1 MRKKEGLDAKVG
13 SNLPIF
19 CGIVVIVSSG
29 GDNHRSVEKLLRPS
43 IGRLLCWG
51 DQLRQIRQTNSRK
64 QDR

>member
-1 MRKKEGLDAKVG
+1 MRKKGGLDAKVG

-43 IGRLLCWG
+43 KWAAFVLGVRICR
-51 DQLRQIRQTNSRK
+51 
-64 QDR
+64 